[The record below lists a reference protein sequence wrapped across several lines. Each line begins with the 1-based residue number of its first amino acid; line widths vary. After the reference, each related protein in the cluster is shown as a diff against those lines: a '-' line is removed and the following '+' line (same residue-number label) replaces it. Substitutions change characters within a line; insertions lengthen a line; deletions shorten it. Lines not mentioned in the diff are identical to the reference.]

1 MESVQFHQKPQ
12 KPQKLSFGGKM
23 HDVIQISAI
32 QYISLPKETVQPLLN
47 NFNSLAEYNELA
59 YDMLTPDNREA
70 WVAKDN
76 AKPMSKQVIT
86 AF

>member
-76 AKPMSKQVIT
+76 VKSMSQQVIT